1 MNFIYK
7 LERKFGRFAIK
18 NLSLVLI
25 ICYGIGYA
33 ISFIRPELLTYF
45 TLDPYAIVHGQVWR
59 LVSWIII
66 PPSESNL
73 FFAVMM
79 MLFYFSVGTTLER
92 TWGAFQYNLYLFSG
106 MFFTIIGSFLLMAF
120 CYIFKSDAFANISYE
135 VGNSILY
142 KEEGFFRYASGIFST
157 YYVNMSIFLAYA
169 ATFPDNIVMLM
180 FFIPVKVKVLGIIYG
195 AFIIFDIISAVSM
208 SGYARFVVPF
218 VVGSSMLNFLIFFL
232 TTRKYIRMN
241 RQQRKLHKEF
251 KRAAR
256 ERHLNEK
263 LGVAKHKCAVCGKTE
278 NDGENLVFRYCS
290 KCNGAYEFC
299 QEHLYTH
306 VHK

>member
-7 LERKFGRFAIK
+7 LERKFGRYAIK
-18 NLSLVLI
+18 NLSLILI

-33 ISFIRPELLTYF
+33 ISYIKPEILTF
-45 TLDPYAIVHGQVWR
+45 MTLDPYAIAHGQVWR
-59 LVSWIII
+59 LFSWLII
-66 PPSESNL
+66 PPNENNL
-73 FFAVMM
+73 FFAAMM

-120 CYIFKSDAFANISYE
+120 CYIFKSNAFVELSYE
-135 VGNSILY
+135 VGDNVLY
-142 KEEGFFRYASGIFST
+142 GNEAFFRYASGIFST

-169 ATFPDNIVMLM
+169 ATFPDNRVMLM

-195 AFIIFDIISAVSM
+195 AFIVFDVFSAVAM
-208 SGYARFVVPF
+208 GGYGRFVVPF
-218 VVGSSMLNFLIFFL
+218 VIGSSMLNFLIFFL

-241 RQQRKLHKEF
+241 RSQRKLHKEF
-251 KRAAR
+251 KRAQR
-256 ERHLNEK
+256 ERHLDEK
-263 LGVAKHKCAVCGKTE
+263 LGVTKHKCAVCGKTE
-278 NDGENLVFRYCS
+278 NDGEDLVFRYCS